1 MKKYELIK
9 EGNDWELYFLDNEF
23 QEWHYIRTYK
33 NNDTIKKVYDDIKAT
48 YKNLNY
54 NILIKFN
61 F

>member
-33 NNDTIKKVYDDIKAT
+33 NNITIKKVYDEIKAI
-48 YKNLNY
+48 YENLNY
-54 NILIKFN
+54 NILLKFN

>member
-9 EGNDWELYFLDNEF
+9 EGNDWELYFLDNDF
-23 QEWHYIRTYK
+23 QEWHYVRTYK

-48 YKNLNY
+48 YNDLDY
-54 NILIKFN
+54 NILLKFN